1 MNELLAPAS
10 VAGDRL
16 DVVLAAHLGISRSR
30 AAARIA
36 AGDVTVDGKP
46 STKHHRVR
54 AGEHIEIAAPAPI
67 ERPDAPPVPPIRYED
82 KHLLVVAKPA
92 GMVVHPG
99 PGHASGTL
107 VDALAAAGHELA
119 PAAGDGRPGIV
130 HRLDRDTSGL
140 LVVARTDVAY
150 AGLVA
155 ALQHRD
161 VSRRYLALVSGVP
174 GADRGRIEAPIGRD
188 PRDRKRFAVVTDG
201 KPAVTR
207 YVSLARGTVPDVPP
221 HRATVSLLACRL
233 ESGRT
238 HQIRVHL
245 TTLGHPVV
253 GDPTYGRRADVA
265 AGLGLTRP
273 FLHAA
278 ALAFDH
284 PVTGTRVAVE
294 EPLPDELVAA
304 LEAAGI
310 APPGPL
316 GDPEEPERTSS

>member
-1 MNELLAPAS
+1 MTRF
-10 VAGDRL
+10 VAEESAVGDRL
-16 DVVLAAHLGISRSR
+16 DVVLAAHLGVSRSQ

-36 AGDVTVDGKP
+36 AGDVTVDGRA

-54 AGEHIEIAAPAPI
+54 TGEHIEVADPAPVQG
-67 ERPDAPPVPPIRYED
+67 PAAPPVPPIRYED
-82 KHLLVVAKPA
+82 EHLLVVAKPA
-92 GMVVHPG
+92 GLVVHPG

-107 VDALAAAGHELA
+107 VDALLAAGFDLA
-119 PAAGDGRPGIV
+119 PAGGEGRPGIV

-140 LVVARTDVAY
+140 LVVARTDAAH

-155 ALQHRD
+155 ALQRRD

-174 GADRGRIEAPIGRD
+174 AADRGRIEAPIGRD

-207 YVSLARGTVPDVPP
+207 YVSLGRGEVPDVPP
-221 HRATVSLLACRL
+221 HRSTVSLLACRL
-233 ESGRT
+233 ETGRT

-273 FLHAA
+273 FLHAT
-278 ALAFDH
+278 ALAFGH
-284 PVTGTRVAVE
+284 PVTGAHVALD
-294 EPLPDELVAA
+294 EPLPDDLAVALVPT
-304 LEAAGI
+304 GI

-316 GDPEEPERTSS
+316 GGT